1 MGSFKDHFSTQA
13 AGYRRFRPDYPPALF
28 HFLAGQCPA
37 RALAWDCGCGCGQA
51 TAGLAAH
58 FARVV
63 GTDASASQIARA
75 RGGRQ
80 SGKTLFAVGAAE
92 RAPLPLGR
100 VDLVT
105 VAQALHWFDQEA
117 FHAEVRRVLKPFGL
131 LAAWTYDL
139 LRIAPQV
146 DRVIDA
152 LYHQTLAGFWPPER
166 RHVDTRYADL
176 AFPFEALSPP
186 TFELEAQWDL
196 ARLVGFLGTWSA
208 TNRYRERKGADPVA
222 ATQPDLERAWGD
234 PARVRRVRWPLTLL
248 MGRVRRGGLPR
259 GSAWTRAR

>member
-1 MGSFKDHFSTQA
+1 MGSFKDHFSTRS

-37 RALAWDCGCGCGQA
+37 QALAWDCGCGSGQA
-51 TAGLAAH
+51 AAGLDAH

-75 RGGRQ
+75 CDGKQ
-80 SGKTLFAVGAAE
+80 SGKTLFAVAAAE
-92 RAPLPLGR
+92 QAPLPSSA

-117 FHAEVRRVLKPFGL
+117 FHAEVRRVLKPFGM

-139 LRIAPQV
+139 LRISPEV
-146 DRVIDA
+146 DRVIDT
-152 LYHQTLAGFWPPER
+152 LYHQTLAGCWPPER

-176 AFPFEALSPP
+176 ALPFETLSPP
-186 TFELEAQWDL
+186 RFEMEDQWDL

-208 TNRYRERKGADPVA
+208 TSRYREREGADPVA
-222 ATQPDLERAWGD
+222 ATRPDLERAWGE
-234 PARVRRVRWPLTLL
+234 PSSVRLVRWPLTVL
-248 MGRVRRGGLPR
+248 MGRVRRGDLPR
-259 GSAWTRAR
+259 G